1 MNRLWLTDK
10 QTKSLIRGLRNYI
23 PQLHRAMN
31 EALNDQDL
39 RAADGYIE
47 EANILDTVLD
57 SLEACYGD

>member
-1 MNRLWLTDK
+1 MNRLWLTNQ
-10 QTKSLIRGLRNYI
+10 QTQSLIRALRNYI
-23 PQLHRAMN
+23 PQLHRYMN
-31 EALNDQDL
+31 EAIDDQNL